1 MDKNQIYEEYHTKV
15 LRYINSQVNDYYLA
29 EDLCSDVFVKV
40 YEKLDTFDDKKASIS
55 TWVFTITR
63 NRLIDYYRT
72 RKVMVEIPET
82 LTYDDDYSDIDDEML
97 EKLAEALDK
106 VDERSKK
113 LIIMHYYEGKTL
125 KEVAELMDI
134 SYPYAK
140 ILHKKALFNL
150 KRQF

>member
-40 YEKLDTFDDKKASIS
+40 YEKLDTFDDKKAGIS